1 MQAVIATQ
9 APPADSKEI
18 MRTTMM
24 MVVVLLVATV
34 PTGVA
39 VVGIFMLVGV
49 LEAA

>member
-9 APPADSKEI
+9 APPADGNKI

-39 VVGIFMLVGV
+39 VLVGKLVDV